1 MKEEKASVFTV
12 LYLDKL
18 QNTCRAGGAEYYSL
32 CDVPL
37 KFSEG

>member
-12 LYLDKL
+12 LYLDKH
-18 QNTCRAGGAEYYSL
+18 NTCRAGGAEYYSL